1 MKKKILIMLAVLF
14 TSTAVATAKN
24 VVRVTTSCGKVA
36 YIDTDRTSVENTMKQ
51 VMDIDRVLCGD

>member
-24 VVRVTTSCGKVA
+24 VVPVTTSCGKVA
-36 YIDTDRTSVENTMKQ
+36 YIDTDRTTVENTMEQ
-51 VMDIDRVLCGD
+51 VMDIDRVLCGN

>member
-36 YIDTDRTSVENTMKQ
+36 YIDTDRTTV
-51 VMDIDRVLCGD
+51 

>member
-1 MKKKILIMLAVLF
+1 MLAVLF

-36 YIDTDRTSVENTMKQ
+36 YIDTDRTTVENTMEQ
-51 VMDIDRVLCGD
+51 VMDIDRVLCGN